1 MSILRQLTPAMTTDA
16 VHLFE
21 PAAATRSVS
30 RGVAIDYYL
39 RSATDKLTLEL
50 LDASGRVIRTMTEPP
65 PQDTEPMPDG
75 ITESSRAP
83 IPGLPARPG
92 VNRFVWDL
100 RSAPLRDF
108 PGLIM
113 YQTDTRGPMMP
124 PGRYQVRLTANGR
137 SLTQQIVVKKD
148 TRLKDV
154 ADADLAEQFQFATE
168 IGAAFSRTSDMIV
181 RIRRIKAQIAARLD
195 DVRDP
200 AVRAAG
206 DKLTADLTAIE
217 GELYQY
223 RNRATKDPLNFP
235 PKLNNKIAVLLSVVD
250 SGDGKPTEQSYSVFR
265 QLSVALAA
273 EQARLDALVARDL
286 AAFNAQLA
294 RMRKMPVS

>member
-1 MSILRQLTPAMTTDA
+1 
-16 VHLFE
+16 
-21 PAAATRSVS
+21 
-30 RGVAIDYYL
+30 
-39 RSATDKLTLEL
+39 
-50 LDASGRVIRTMTEPP
+50 
-65 PQDTEPMPDG
+65 
-75 ITESSRAP
+75 
-83 IPGLPARPG
+83 
-92 VNRFVWDL
+92 
-100 RSAPLRDF
+100 
-108 PGLIM
+108 M

-124 PGRYQVRLTANGR
+124 PGRYQARLTANGR

-217 GELYQY
+217 GELYQH